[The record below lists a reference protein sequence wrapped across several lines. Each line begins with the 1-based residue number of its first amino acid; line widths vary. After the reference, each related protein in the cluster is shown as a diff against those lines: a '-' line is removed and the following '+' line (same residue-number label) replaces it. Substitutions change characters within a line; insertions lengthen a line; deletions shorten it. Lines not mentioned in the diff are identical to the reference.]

1 MLSVRAFYKLQFVK
15 EVQMN
20 VLRFRLLRLCAAIIM
35 ALLPVTTVF
44 AAKPDVFTFH
54 EEGYFEIDCGSFV
67 AQEEFEQDVR
77 VMVFY
82 DQAGDPVRVEVHF
95 NYMGVVTNSVT
106 GKTLRDP
113 GHYKTVENLQDG
125 TLAFIGLVYG
135 ITVPGEGIAVLDA
148 GKVVFLGETV
158 PENVIFE
165 AGSYDYLYGGD
176 AVLCAALD

>member
-1 MLSVRAFYKLQFVK
+1 
-15 EVQMN
+15 MN
-20 VLRFRLLRLCAAIIM
+20 MLRFRLFRLCAALLM

-67 AQEEFEQDVR
+67 AQEEFVQDVR

-82 DQAGDPVRVEVHF
+82 DQAGEPDRVEVHF
-95 NYMGVVTNSVT
+95 NYVGTVTNSVT

-113 GHYKTVENLQDG
+113 GHYKTVEDLEAG
-125 TLAFIGLVYG
+125 TQTFVGMVYG
-135 ITVPGEGIAVLDA
+135 ITVPGEGMVVLDA
-148 GKVVFLGETV
+148 GRIVFLGDTV